1 MDKVKENE
9 TKLAAKVNFEKELEL
24 VEIAVNRT
32 ELKLKNEELVI
43 SKKETNM
50 KEEEGKQI
58 TKKNYLNLKETNL
71 SKREAIIANKDKIT
85 LEVEQDNKK

>member
-1 MDKVKENE
+1 M
-9 TKLAAKVNFEKELEL
+9 

-71 SKREAIIANKDKIT
+71 SKRKAIIANKD
-85 LEVEQDNKK
+85 NS